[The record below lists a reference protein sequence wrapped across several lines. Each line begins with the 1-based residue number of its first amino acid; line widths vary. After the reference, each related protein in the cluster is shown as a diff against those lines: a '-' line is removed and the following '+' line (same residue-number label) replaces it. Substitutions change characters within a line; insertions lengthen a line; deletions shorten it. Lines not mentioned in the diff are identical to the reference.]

1 MKNIIKVPLITFWT
15 IILSLQ
21 SSASF
26 ACTCFYGGEFAKN
39 ATRYQGVI
47 RAKVIGYGDNHDL
60 IDIHNNA
67 PVQNLYKSIIVEVTD
82 VIKGKLNYSKLELMG
97 DRGADCREY
106 ADSRKYGIGKEFLFV
121 IRNEEQVQELAGCG
135 ESSILVDND
144 TVKGYRFTNGG
155 YETYS
160 MSVDALV
167 KEMKIEAIKYEKIKQ
182 NSE

>member
-26 ACTCFYGGEFAKN
+26 ACSCLDGGEFAKN
-39 ATRYQGVI
+39 STRYQGVV
-47 RAKVIGYGDNHDL
+47 RAKVIGYGDKHDL
-60 IDIHNNA
+60 IDIHNNRSV
-67 PVQNLYKSIIVEVTD
+67 PNLYKSIIVEVTAI
-82 VIKGKLNYSKLELMG
+82 IKGKLNHSKLELMG

-121 IRNEEQVQELAGCG
+121 ISNEEQVQELAGCG
-135 ESSILVDND
+135 ESSILIDND
-144 TVKGYRFTNGG
+144 TVKGYRLTNNK
-155 YETYS
+155 YEAYS
-160 MSVDALV
+160 MSVDALI

-182 NSE
+182 YSE